1 MPGSNQQGKM
11 PNPKRIL
18 ILGPES
24 TGKSTLAEDLADYF
38 GEPWV
43 PEYAREYLEKLGRE
57 YSYEDMLE
65 IGKGQVALEEEIAK
79 GAEKHLFCDTD
90 LRVIHIWSEHR
101 FGKTDPWVLKQIAAR
116 TYDLILLTDTDLP
129 WEPDPLREYP
139 DLEMRDYFL
148 DLYKKL
154 AVKSGFPHFLISGDR
169 KKRLKMAVKTISQL

>member
-1 MPGSNQQGKM
+1 M

-24 TGKSTLAEDLADYF
+24 TGKSTLASDLANYF

-43 PEYAREYLEKLGRE
+43 PEFAREYLEKLGRE
-57 YSYEDMLE
+57 YRYEDMAK
-65 IGKGQVALEEEIAK
+65 IGKGQMALEDKLAREANRY
-79 GAEKHLFCDTD
+79 LFCDTD

-101 FGKTDPWVLKQIAAR
+101 FGKTDPWVIEQIKLR
-116 TYDLILLTDTDLP
+116 SYDLILLTDTDLP

-139 DLEMRDYFL
+139 DIEMRDYFL

-154 AVKSGFPHFLISGDR
+154 AAESGFPHYLVSGDR
-169 KKRLKMAVKTISQL
+169 DKRLMDSKNLVSAL